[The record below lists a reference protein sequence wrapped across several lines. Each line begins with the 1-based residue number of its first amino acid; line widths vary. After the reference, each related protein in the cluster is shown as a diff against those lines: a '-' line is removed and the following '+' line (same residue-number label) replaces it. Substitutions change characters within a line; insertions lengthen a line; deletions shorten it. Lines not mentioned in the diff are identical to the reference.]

1 MFGVTTT
8 ARLKR
13 FRRTRGPD
21 ARSVIKM
28 PDALHEA
35 KAAEFK
41 LRQEMRAIQRDI
53 RAARA
58 EASSAAFE
66 AQKRSEGQQMRDAI
80 NQQWLRDE
88 LSGIPAADEASVL
101 AFSEACNARLAEL
114 IMMQEKGTTSRGLS
128 SSGGSMRTRRA
139 SSRTASSPR

>member
-1 MFGVTTT
+1 
-8 ARLKR
+8 
-13 FRRTRGPD
+13 
-21 ARSVIKM
+21 M

-88 LSGIPAADEASVL
+88 LSGIPAADEASAA
-101 AFSEACNARLAEL
+101 AFKRA
-114 IMMQEKGTTSRGLS
+114 QEDRV
-128 SSGGSMRTRRA
+128 REEQARRA
-139 SSRTASSPR
+139 AE